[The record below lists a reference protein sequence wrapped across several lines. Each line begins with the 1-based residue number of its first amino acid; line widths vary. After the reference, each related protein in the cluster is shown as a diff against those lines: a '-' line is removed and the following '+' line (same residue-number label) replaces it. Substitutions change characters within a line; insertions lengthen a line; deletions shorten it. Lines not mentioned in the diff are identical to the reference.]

1 MFRLNKIF
9 ILAGGIFIGFI
20 VGQIW
25 DLPYK
30 YVLKQSFL
38 KQYGNHVFH
47 CDNAMKQHFIAKSR
61 LVSSPSTE
69 TINSLKSAELGLIDC
84 HEYDKFRKFL
94 ITLGLSEN
102 NLAHMALKA
111 IESNDFEIS
120 NIVNPH
126 EITF

>member
-9 ILAGGIFIGFI
+9 LLAGGIFVGFI
-20 VGQIW
+20 AGQIW

-69 TINSLKSAELGLIDC
+69 TINSLKSQVQDHLVSNG
-84 HEYDKFRKFL
+84 FL
-94 ITLGLSEN
+94 QGAKIFGN
-102 NLAHMALKA
+102 
-111 IESNDFEIS
+111 
-120 NIVNPH
+120 
-126 EITF
+126 

>member
-1 MFRLNKIF
+1 MAKNK
-9 ILAGGIFIGFI
+9 A
-20 VGQIW
+20 
-25 DLPYK
+25 
-30 YVLKQSFL
+30 LK
-38 KQYGNHVFH
+38 H
-47 CDNAMKQHFIAKSR
+47 
-61 LVSSPSTE
+61 PSKE
-69 TINSLKSAELGLIDC
+69 TILSLQASEIGLYDC

>member
-1 MFRLNKIF
+1 MIVFIF
-9 ILAGGIFIGFI
+9 GIICFCLGS
-20 VGQIW
+20 IW
-25 DLPYK
+25 KAPYK
-30 YVLKQSFL
+30 FIIQNYYQTEYESLVYK
-38 KQYGNHVFH
+38 
-47 CDNAMKQHFIAKSR
+47 CDNSMREHLVAKNKA
-61 LVSSPSTE
+61 LKHPSKE
-69 TINSLKSAELGLIDC
+69 TILSLQASEIGLYDC